1 MNRQNNAGFAVNFCV
16 LIIHF
21 LFSETGEVTL
31 RISPAAL
38 DDSGTYTCIAS
49 NDVGSVTSSAYL
61 RVIGQLI
68 FIQCSKTKRLT
79 VTGRVIDGVGFFVG
93 TSCDGILWKDNFES
107 LYTEVMELGRYRTN
121 QISSHTGLA
130 K

>member
-1 MNRQNNAGFAVNFCV
+1 MLVLQFSNFCL
-16 LIIHF
+16 LIIYF

-31 RISPAAL
+31 RISPATL

-61 RVIGQLI
+61 RVLGQLI
-68 FIQCSKTKRLT
+68 FVLTAQNKKFNCSSR
-79 VTGRVIDGVGFFVG
+79 VTNVVGFSIG

-107 LYTEVMELGRYRTN
+107 LYTEVMELGRYCTN
-121 QISSHTGLA
+121 
-130 K
+130 

>member
-1 MNRQNNAGFAVNFCV
+1 MLVLQFSNFCL
-16 LIIHF
+16 LIMYF

-31 RISPAAL
+31 RISPATL

-61 RVIGQLI
+61 RVLGQLI
-68 FIQCSKTKRLT
+68 FVHTAQNKKFIYSS
-79 VTGRVIDGVGFFVG
+79 RVNVVSFSIG

-107 LYTEVMELGRYRTN
+107 LYTEVMELGRYCTN
-121 QISSHTGLA
+121 
-130 K
+130 